1 MKHFSELKKFNILI
15 VGDLMLDSYLYGSIQ
30 RISPEAPV
38 PVLEKINLENKP
50 GGAANVAL
58 NVKSLGC
65 DSILLGI
72 VGEDNSGKILIEL
85 LNKNKIETENIITVK
100 NRPTTVKTRILSG
113 SHHILRI
120 DEEEISD
127 IESADLDKLMH
138 SFDAIIEKKSIDAV
152 IIQDYN
158 KGLLNQELIIH
169 IIKEC
174 NKKNIFSSVDP
185 KYKNFNCY
193 SGVKF
198 FKPNLK
204 EISEILNEK
213 IYVDINSLVIAANK
227 LQEIMKYENLFI
239 TLGEKGIFFKN
250 NEKTGIIPTKKKNVI
265 DVSGAGDVVISA
277 ATIFFLHELG
287 IEKIAELSNI
297 AGGLACDYLGVATI
311 TKSQLLEAITE

>member
-1 MKHFSELKKFNILI
+1 
-15 VGDLMLDSYLYGSIQ
+15 MLDSYLYGSIQ

-213 IYVDINSLVIAANK
+213 IYADINSLVKAANK

-277 ATIFFLHELG
+277 ATIFFLHELE

>member
-15 VGDLMLDSYLYGSIQ
+15 VGDLMLDSYLYGTIQ

-38 PVLEKINLENKP
+38 PVLEKIKIENKP

-72 VGEDNSGKILIEL
+72 VGDDNSGKILIEL
-85 LNKNKIETENIITVK
+85 LNENKIETENIITVK

-127 IESADLDKLMH
+127 LVDADLHKLMN

-169 IIKEC
+169 IITEC
-174 NKKNIFSSVDP
+174 NKKNIFISVDP
-185 KYKNFNCY
+185 KNKNFNCY

-213 IYVDINSLVIAANK
+213 IYADINSLVQAANK

-239 TLGEKGIFFKN
+239 TLGDKGIFFKN

-277 ATIFFLHELG
+277 ATIFFLHELQ
-287 IEKIAELSNI
+287 IEKIAELSNV

>member
-1 MKHFSELKKFNILI
+1 MKSISELKKFNILI
-15 VGDLMLDSYLYGSIQ
+15 VGDLMLDSYLYGNIQ

-38 PVLEKINLENKP
+38 PVLEKIKIENKP

-58 NVKSLGC
+58 NVKSLGS
-65 DSILLGI
+65 DATLLGTI
-72 VGEDNSGKILIEL
+72 GDDNSGKILMEL
-85 LNKNKIETENIITVK
+85 LNENEIETENIITVK

-127 IESADLDKLMH
+127 LADTEMH
-138 SFDAIIEKKSIDAV
+138 TLKQRFDAIIEKKSIDAV

-158 KGLLNQELIIH
+158 KGLLNKDFITYIIA
-169 IIKEC
+169 EC
-174 NKKNIFSSVDP
+174 NKKNIFISVDP
-185 KYKNFNCY
+185 KFKNFNWY
-193 SGVKF
+193 SGVRF

-213 IYVDINSLVIAANK
+213 INYDKDSLVQAANK
-227 LQEIMKYENLFI
+227 LQEIMNYENLFI
-239 TLGEKGIFFKN
+239 TLGDKGIFFKN
-250 NEKTGIIPTKKKNVI
+250 REKTGIIPTKKKNVI

-277 ATIFFLHELG
+277 ATIFFLHELE

-311 TKSQLLEAITE
+311 TKSQLLEAIKV

>member
-1 MKHFSELKKFNILI
+1 MKPVSDLKKFNILI
-15 VGDLMLDSYLYGSIQ
+15 VGDLMLDSYLYGNIH

-38 PVLEKINLENKP
+38 PVLEKIKIENKP

-58 NVKSLGC
+58 NVKSLGS

-72 VGEDNSGKILIEL
+72 IGDDNSGKILIEL
-85 LNKNKIETENIITVK
+85 LNEKEIDTENIITVK

-127 IESADLDKLMH
+127 IATSEFQELKH
-138 SFDAIIEKKSIDAV
+138 CFDTIIEKKSIDAV

-158 KGLLNQELIIH
+158 KGLLNKEFIIH
-169 IIKEC
+169 IITQC
-174 NKKNIFSSVDP
+174 NKKNIFISVDP

-193 SGVKF
+193 SGVRF

-204 EISEILNEK
+204 EISEILNERIK
-213 IYVDINSLVIAANK
+213 TDTDSLEQAANK
-227 LQEIMKYENLFI
+227 LYEIMNYENLFI
-239 TLGEKGIFFKN
+239 TLGDKGIFFKN
-250 NEKTGIIPTKKKNVI
+250 RYKTGIIPTKKKNVI

-277 ATIFFLHELG
+277 ATIFFLHELE

-311 TKSQLLEAITE
+311 TKSQVLKAITE

>member
-1 MKHFSELKKFNILI
+1 MKSISELKKFNILI
-15 VGDLMLDSYLYGSIQ
+15 VGDLMLDSYLYGNIQ

-38 PVLEKINLENKP
+38 PVLEKIKIENKP

-58 NVKSLGC
+58 NVKSLGS
-65 DSILLGI
+65 DATLLGTI
-72 VGEDNSGKILIEL
+72 GDDNSGKILMEL
-85 LNKNKIETENIITVK
+85 LNENEIETENIITVK

-127 IESADLDKLMH
+127 LADTEMH
-138 SFDAIIEKKSIDAV
+138 TLKQRFDAIIEKNSIDAV

-158 KGLLNQELIIH
+158 KGLLNKDFITH
-169 IIKEC
+169 IIAEC
-174 NKKNIFSSVDP
+174 NKKNIFISVDP
-185 KYKNFNCY
+185 KFKNFNWY
-193 SGVKF
+193 SGVRF

-213 IYVDINSLVIAANK
+213 INSNKDSLVQAANK
-227 LQEIMKYENLFI
+227 LQEIMNYDNLFI
-239 TLGEKGIFFKN
+239 TLGDKGIFFKN
-250 NEKTGIIPTKKKNVI
+250 REKTGIIPTKKKNVI

-277 ATIFFLHELG
+277 ATIFFLHELE

-311 TKSQLLEAITE
+311 TKSQLLEAIKV